1 MYNVSTRP
9 SLDHVPLP
17 LCTCSSE
24 DSVLSIEGALPTD
37 CGCFVTESEEDGMM
51 VKIVFPAHRAAG
63 AKWVVRAAR
72 EGMINNEKDAGRAM
86 RIDEL
91 IHVRRVVAYSMRV
104 QNNHGNRLWQKTC
117 REIKISRGGRYPR
130 DWGPGVL
137 MFYDDKVLPH
147 VEAADIEKEESDVG
161 ALNKDNDTHSTLVQ
175 REDDTGIFLQS

>member
-1 MYNVSTRP
+1 
-9 SLDHVPLP
+9 
-17 LCTCSSE
+17 
-24 DSVLSIEGALPTD
+24 
-37 CGCFVTESEEDGMM
+37 
-51 VKIVFPAHRAAG
+51 
-63 AKWVVRAAR
+63 
-72 EGMINNEKDAGRAM
+72 
-86 RIDEL
+86 
-91 IHVRRVVAYSMRV
+91 MRV